1 MKRKRLAAVLMVL
14 VLAFTM
20 GLAGCSGKSAEKEAN
35 SDGQSVQAASED
47 GKLPEKFKIGVVIW
61 STVDDLG
68 KASADMLN
76 YASDVLGCEMVYNTD
91 ISSPETQI
99 TATENLIA
107 AGCDAVAICNYSD
120 DILPKIA
127 RICEENEE
135 YFTMI
140 WRSIADP
147 EVKEIVES
155 SEFYLGNTCE
165 DEEEIGYRMGKTLYD
180 KGSRNIGVITMEK
193 GDTTADA
200 RDRGFDKACQEL
212 GMNRISE
219 VRNNT
224 LTAAETTKAVENFLA
239 SFPELDGIFITG
251 GSNTILEGVIQA
263 LALHNKTGEVKVA
276 CVDFISDLDKY
287 LEDGAIDAISGG
299 HFVDPLFSYMLM
311 VNKLAGTPLSDQCE
325 TMNLNFVNLT
335 SPEDA
340 VNYYQYVEGESFPYN
355 EEEIR
360 DMVKYFNPDMTI
372 DKLKEIAGSYSVDD
386 VVARHSAQS
395 QADADGGGQ
404 SGTDAGGQADAGAE
418 SDAE

>member
-1 MKRKRLAAVLMVL
+1 MKKIISLLLVMVL
-14 VLAFTM
+14 NVTLLLT
-20 GLAGCSGKSAEKEAN
+20 GCSGGNKSQEGNN
-35 SDGQSVQAASED
+35 SEGATAAAGEE

-91 ISSPETQI
+91 ISSPESQI

-127 RICEENEE
+127 KICEESNV
-135 YFTMI
+135 YFTLI
-140 WRSIADP
+140 WRSISDP

-155 SEFYLGNTCE
+155 SSYYLGNTCE
-165 DEEEIGYRMGKTLYD
+165 DEEEIGYRMGKTLYE
-180 KGSRNIGVITMEK
+180 KGSKNIAVITMEK
-193 GDTTADA
+193 GDSTSDA
-200 RDRGFDKACQEL
+200 RNKGFDRACEEF
-212 GMNRISE
+212 GMKRISE

-224 LTAAETTKAVENFLA
+224 ITAAETTKAVENFLA
-239 SFPELDGIFITG
+239 SFPELDGIFVTG

-263 LALHNKTGEVKVA
+263 LELHNKTGEVKVA

-287 LEDGAIDAISGG
+287 IEEGAIDAISGG

-311 VNKLAGTPLSDQCE
+311 VNKLAGTPLSETCE
-325 TMNLNFVNLT
+325 TINLNFINLV

-340 VNYYQYVEGESFPYN
+340 VNYYTYVEGEEFPYS
-355 EEEIR
+355 EEEIKS
-360 DMVKYFNPDMTI
+360 MVKYFNSDMTI
-372 DKLKEIAGSYSVDD
+372 GELKEIANNYSVDD
-386 VVARHSAQS
+386 VVERHSK
-395 QADADGGGQ
+395 
-404 SGTDAGGQADAGAE
+404 
-418 SDAE
+418 